1 MFVRMNVLAF
11 FSTFM
16 PGKIA
21 GDVSFLLIF
30 IGGSL
35 ALAFV
40 LGRTR
45 LISVVVYSY
54 VAFAFVAVL
63 PGAILSAV
71 TEGRAVIFLILLVF
85 LVAVGDYILDIHI
98 SNPSSTFFSRVL
110 IMGCL
115 GSGLV
120 LSMALSLVSKLF
132 ALQFLSPTVY
142 GYFVSPFARI
152 AWMVVPLA
160 FLLAIN
166 RRRR

>member
-1 MFVRMNVLAF
+1 MFGRMNVLAF

-16 PGKIA
+16 PGKLA
-21 GDVSFLLIF
+21 GDVSFLLLF

-54 VAFAFVAVL
+54 VAFAFIVVL
-63 PGAILSAV
+63 PGAVFSVV
-71 TEGRAVIFLILLVF
+71 TEGRAVVFLVLLVF

-110 IMGCL
+110 VMGCL

-120 LSMALSLVSKLF
+120 LSMALSLVSRSF

-166 RRRR
+166 KRRR